1 MKAYVEAVVENR
13 NKRLSTAWKKGFDAI
28 LDVYLGEEPEKF
40 EYKGK
45 EYTPRTF
52 ADEVVGLNMDDY
64 VNLTSF
70 THHPFYTEF
79 ALEVEDNWAWDKA
92 YNIPLN

>member
-1 MKAYVEAVVENR
+1 
-13 NKRLSTAWKKGFDAI
+13 
-28 LDVYLGEEPEKF
+28 
-40 EYKGK
+40 
-45 EYTPRTF
+45 
-52 ADEVVGLNMDDY
+52 MDDY

-92 YNIPLN
+92 YNIPLNELMRVMESAIDNGYTFVWGADVSEKGFEGCRGGGGALDRHERDDRG